1 MLCRLA
7 IIVGLTLSATAHA
20 DKVDWSQYTEP
31 RGTKVAPPSHGDL
44 AQAKSAPKASKAAP
58 AKAPPKQKAKAA
70 ARKRK

>member
-1 MLCRLA
+1 MLFRLA
-7 IIVGLTLSATAHA
+7 IVLGLTLSASARA

-44 AQAKSAPKASKAAP
+44 AQAKSAPAP
-58 AKAPPKQKAKAA
+58 AKAKTTPPPKQKAKAA